1 MWQRRDRG
9 GDKMPAD
16 PTQATL
22 LPTPVTGNDPALR
35 TALGAAHLPVA
46 DLAEPGRSLF
56 SYATPEG
63 AAAGFGGVEPLG
75 RHALIRAIWVPETLR
90 QHGFGSAILSHLLDL
105 AGETGAQTA
114 WALAPSAAAPFL
126 RRRGFREVAR
136 YEAPPEVLS
145 SRHAGMVCPI
155 STVILTRPLGG

>member
-1 MWQRRDRG
+1 M
-9 GDKMPAD
+9 AD
-16 PTQATL
+16 DPITVAL
-22 LPTPVTGNDPALR
+22 LPRPVAGNDPTLLA
-35 TALGAAHLPVA
+35 ALGAAHLPVA

-56 SYATPEG
+56 AYATPEG
-63 AAAGFGGVEPLG
+63 VEGGFGGIEPLG
-75 RHALIRAIWVPETLR
+75 RHALIRAIWVPEALR
-90 QHGFGSAILSHLLDL
+90 RQGFGSAIVAHLLDHARA
-105 AGETGAQTA
+105 AGLQTA
-114 WALAPSAAAPFL
+114 WALAPAAAAPFL

>member
-1 MWQRRDRG
+1 
-9 GDKMPAD
+9 MPAD

-22 LPTPVTGNDPALR
+22 LPTPVAGTDPALLA
-35 TALGAAHLPVA
+35 ALGAAHLPVA

-56 SYATPEG
+56 AYATPEG
-63 AAAGFGGVEPLG
+63 AAGGFGGLEPLG
-75 RHALIRAIWVPETLR
+75 RHALIRAIWVPEALR
-90 QHGFGSAILSHLLDL
+90 RRGVGTAIVAHLLEY
-105 AGETGAQTA
+105 AHAAGAQTA
-114 WALAPSAAAPFL
+114 WALAPSAAALFL